1 MNNLAGEKE
10 DRILFVFEKKN
21 EYYLSIVFRLFVQEE
36 TSRSFFTLS
45 FNLSYSLYSLINQHF
60 KALLYTCIS
69 RERKCGQA
77 VVSRAKERSM
87 L

>member
-36 TSRSFFTLS
+36 TSRSFFTLFQLVLFFVFS
-45 FNLSYSLYSLINQHF
+45 H
-60 KALLYTCIS
+60 
-69 RERKCGQA
+69 
-77 VVSRAKERSM
+77 
-87 L
+87 